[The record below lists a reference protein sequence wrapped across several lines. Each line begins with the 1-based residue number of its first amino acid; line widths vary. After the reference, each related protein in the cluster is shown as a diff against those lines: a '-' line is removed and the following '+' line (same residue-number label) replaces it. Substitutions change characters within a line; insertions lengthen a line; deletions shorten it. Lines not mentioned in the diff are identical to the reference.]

1 MVIIFTIMQEFTNI
15 RVSKKLKQEL
25 AKFGKFG
32 ETYEDVIW
40 KLIKIAK
47 EKKVKR

>member
-1 MVIIFTIMQEFTNI
+1 MQEKTSIKISN
-15 RVSKKLKQEL
+15 KLKQEL

-40 KLIKIAK
+40 KLINIAK

>member
-1 MVIIFTIMQEFTNI
+1 MQETTSI
-15 RVSKKLKQEL
+15 KISKKLKQEL

-40 KLIKIAK
+40 RLIKIAK
-47 EKKVKR
+47 EKQK

>member
-1 MVIIFTIMQEFTNI
+1 MAITFTIMQEFTNI

-47 EKKVKR
+47 EKQK

>member
-15 RVSKKLKQEL
+15 RVSKKLKEEL

-40 KLIKIAK
+40 KLIKIVR
-47 EKKVKR
+47 EKQK